1 MTGTQRSEEIDLRE
15 VVQLFKRNW
24 KLFGFIL
31 LLGLAVSAAYYKL
44 SKRVFDIRSLVLIDY
59 DDHTQSP
66 SDILFESSG
75 GNDDRKLNNE
85 MVMLKAHPLVKQT
98 IEELGLDVQY
108 YLKDFL
114 RTREIY
120 ANCPIVV
127 SFSPK
132 SPNIP
137 YGSEFWL
144 TLLDDGKY
152 KVEADLV
159 WESLNKEERLE
170 ETGTFGTPFKHP
182 LFTFTV
188 GFRANAANDVKGEP
202 IGFIPR
208 NSTEFSSF
216 AGAALNV
223 SIMQDQSSIIAL
235 KMESSTPQKWIRFMN
250 GLVENY
256 TAQSLTEKNRTSQ
269 NTIEFIDSEL
279 KGISDSLKAISA
291 KLERVRT
298 SGKGVQS
305 PEAMNK
311 VNEQLLDLEIELSS
325 HLLQKRYFTEL
336 FGSLKGDGNI
346 DSSLLSPGVFG
357 SPDPLL
363 NGLMEEYVSLK
374 RNYDILV
381 FNKQDNSP
389 HFEQIKFRLISLRQ
403 EVLKNLQ
410 KMHERNDMQV
420 ASLQEQVAKLKQSY
434 ANFPQLE
441 RQMIDLNRDFE
452 LNEKL
457 FLLLTEKK
465 TEAEITKSSNVSDLR
480 VVEKAR
486 QLSKTPKFPNLWVMV
501 IGFAMSFAL
510 AFLIVLGKSFSDNKI
525 RTHADLKAIGDISFL
540 GELQQVKS
548 HGTHYILNNPKSGLA
563 ESFRIIRQNLNFFH
577 ANSKAAPVFMVSS
590 FIPGEG
596 KTFVATQLSLIN
608 RATKKVILIDGDL
621 RRPQVQKTLGLRKGL
636 GLSDYLSGQAMLEE
650 VLHYDETLG
659 IQYITAGTIPPN
671 PTELLGSQR
680 MKDLLE
686 HLKTESDYIVM
697 DAPPLNIISDAFI
710 LEGQVSS
717 TVIVTRSGYTPKDA
731 ITFYQ
736 DQFQKGKIKSPA
748 FVLNGV
754 KNHSS
759 YTYEY
764 KYGYYE
770 QGNGKGLSRLSRLF
784 KWG

>member
-1 MTGTQRSEEIDLRE
+1 M
-15 VVQLFKRNW
+15 
-24 KLFGFIL
+24 FGFIL
-31 LLGLAVSAAYYKL
+31 ILGLGVSAVYYKL
-44 SKRVFDIRSLVLIDY
+44 SKRVFDIRSLLLIDY

-85 MVMLKAHPLVKQT
+85 MVMLKAHPLVKNT

-108 YLKDFL
+108 YRNDFL
-114 RTREIY
+114 RMREIY
-120 ANCPIVV
+120 AKCPIVV

-132 SPNIP
+132 STSIP
-137 YGSEFWL
+137 FGSEFWL
-144 TLLDDGKY
+144 TIIDESTFKI
-152 KVEADLV
+152 EADLV
-159 WESLNKEERLE
+159 WENLNREQRLE
-170 ETGTFGTPFKHP
+170 ETGTFGLPFKHE

-188 GFRANAANDVKGEP
+188 GLRANAVQDANEEP
-202 IGFIPR
+202 VGFIPR
-208 NSTEFSSF
+208 NSTEFSTF
-216 AGAALNV
+216 VGLALNV
-223 SIMQDQSSIIAL
+223 GLMQDESSIVAL
-235 KMESSTPQKWIRFMN
+235 KMESSTPQKWIHFMN
-250 GLVENY
+250 ELVANY
-256 TAQSLTEKNRTSQ
+256 TAQSLKEKNRTSQ
-269 NTIEFIDSEL
+269 NTIEFIDGEL
-279 KGISDSLKAISA
+279 GVISDSLKAISA
-291 KLERVRT
+291 KLEQVRL
-298 SGKGVQS
+298 SGRGVQS

-311 VNEQLLDLEIELSS
+311 VNEQLLTLEIELSS

-336 FGSLKGDGNI
+336 FGSLKNDGNI
-346 DSSLLSPGVFG
+346 DSTLLSPGIFG
-357 SPDPLL
+357 APDPLL

-420 ASLQEQVAKLKQSY
+420 ASLQEQIQKLKRSY
-434 ANFPQLE
+434 ASFPQLE

-486 QLSKTPKFPNLWVMV
+486 QLSKTPKFPNMWVMV

-510 AFLIVLGKSFSDNKI
+510 AVLLVLGKSFADNKI
-525 RTHADLKAIGDISFL
+525 RSHSDLKTIGDISFL

-548 HGTHYILNNPKSGLA
+548 FGPQYILNNPKSALA
-563 ESFRIIRQNLNFFH
+563 ESLRIVRQNLNFFH
-577 ANSKAAPVFMVSS
+577 AGSKTAPVFMVSS

-608 RATKKVILIDGDL
+608 RTAKKVILIDGDL
-621 RRPQVQKTLGLRKGL
+621 RRPQVQKTLGLPKGL
-636 GLSDYLSGQAMLEE
+636 GLSDYLSGQAELKD
-650 VLHYDETLG
+650 VLLYDETLG

-671 PTELLGSQR
+671 PTELLASQR
-680 MKDLLE
+680 MNDLLE
-686 HLKTESDYIVM
+686 QLKKQSDYIVM

-717 TVIVTRSGYTPKDA
+717 TIIVTRSGYTPKDA
-731 ITFYQ
+731 LTFYR
-736 DQFQKGKIKSPA
+736 DQFEKGKIKSPA

-754 KNHSS
+754 KKHSA
-759 YTYEY
+759 YTYGY

-770 QGNGKGLSRLSRLF
+770 QGNGKKLSRLSRLF
-784 KWG
+784 KWS